1 MRKLFLF
8 LAAMLVAMTASAKI
22 LDIGPTSPKSSDNIR
37 RELRDHISA
46 GDTLR
51 LAGGVYSE
59 SETIAADKNVVIL
72 AADDATPF
80 VHLGAD
86 AYIRVSNSAKVVIKG
101 LTFDGFVDETPT
113 IPYAIRTGDASATK
127 ITVENCEFYG
137 FLKNI
142 ITTSEGYHADSLIVN
157 NCYFHDNNGR
167 AAIYFPISSVENQ
180 QTISY
185 LKVSNSTFAN
195 NNAANDWVGII
206 DVRTYASD
214 EKHQTPDPTDDVEV
228 IVDHCTFYNN
238 TTKNNDYSDVNTR
251 IVNKSTVS
259 NCIFAHPEAYNRRAT
274 FMWQG
279 SKVLNCMTY
288 NLKTDSASCGH
299 TWMTAQTDCS
309 YEDPIFPNAA
319 NADYTLAVNS
329 PAKGKGI
336 GGTHLGDPRWW
347 NTNWEVVEIIDVASV
362 ELDAEALTLD
372 VKETAFLHATVLP
385 ANATDP
391 SVSWKSNNT
400 SVATVTNGVVK
411 GIAAGTATITA
422 TAGEKSATCEVTVS
436 DAIPSTD
443 FAEPYFLKGTKAA
456 LEGNIYVSEADSLY
470 YDDHSTCGTATW
482 NLHIAKKGVISATI
496 NYKTT
501 SASGTK
507 FKLQIY
513 DAQDKLVGEDS
524 TAYYEKAGDQDMP
537 HTIYIPEAGDY
548 TIKLLNNQEY
558 SSGKIR
564 GITLNYLY
572 DLKTIYCKV
581 QQSWWTTG
589 SAAVGIYAWGE
600 GVAANAEWP
609 GVRMNAVEGQAGLW
623 SFDLPDKYT
632 SVIFTRVNPSDEGD
646 FDWGAKTGNLTVPTD
661 EKNLY
666 TITSESAVWGDPG
679 VTGEWSV
686 YVPEVPAKFYI
697 TGSDN
702 LVGKEIAW
710 HSDAIK
716 VTEDSYAFE
725 NLPAGNYQMK
735 IVDGED
741 WLGFSALTEEGRA
754 VELYTNQTGDVCFTL
769 AEAGDVT
776 VTYKAGEVFK
786 VEGTFALPTVQLIG
800 IKGEGD
806 DAWKPALNAVTLVPA
821 ENKLTASATIT
832 LSGNREF
839 KVICADAWLGKVTEG
854 DEYVL
859 NREVTSVNGLVYGEN
874 IPAIIIAPDMLNE
887 EYTFT
892 WTYATGELS
901 VAFPALPKFYITGDA
916 ALVGEDK
923 AWHADAIKVTEDS
936 YTFEN
941 LPAGAYKLKVTLDG
955 TWGDGKV
962 KGVDNLTARP
972 AGIQDLN
979 GNIGFIL
986 AEAGDVTV
994 TYTAETFTVEGAFV
1008 NTPIYMTYFAT
1019 TGWAGDD
1026 ASSAVWD
1033 ATNKKIDV
1041 TIAQVKVEQWQG
1053 QVWYQS
1059 GKPSQADKLYDV
1071 SLKIK
1076 ANKNI
1081 GGVIAKYQ
1089 NGDLTIFSES
1099 FNLEADVAY
1108 ELEMTDQ
1115 IGKADGDGFL
1125 IFDFGYAPAE
1135 TSIEIYDIEI
1145 VEKDAPVLPDLAD
1158 GFYLIGRINGEE
1170 AWNIYGLV
1178 PNSHFAP
1185 NPGTPEF
1192 MLDTTLAIGDEIQV
1206 VNVLNKAIT
1215 AWFPGGNGNNFV
1227 IDAWHAG
1234 QKTIYFRPDKA
1245 GGDDWH
1251 HGCIYI
1257 APNEP
1262 EVTYSNFEID
1272 LRNGQLGTEGVNMQ
1286 KYLAIDGET
1295 YTYSD
1300 EMPLAYNAV
1309 LKAASYNGNQHG
1321 YIAFV
1326 ATIPVT
1332 AGIYKITLGNCQY
1345 NIGTDK
1351 PTASVKN
1358 EADNAL
1364 TLLDKYGH
1372 STTAISAIDNCYHN
1386 GTTTYITSAWLVVE
1400 EAQTIKIVGAKY
1412 TPYIKVQKVESV
1424 PGLVNVVK
1432 FANDE
1437 DAEGILPD
1445 EQIVEPGESIT
1456 LLAVNRLLYKAGHTL
1471 TGWSDGVVTYELGA
1485 EFTPTDHTT
1494 LTAVYSVNGANL
1506 LTATHDVT
1514 VQWDLTK
1521 TDGAPAVNWQDRE
1534 DDFIVTQA
1542 IVSGARLDVKL
1553 DINTKNNGKFAPTIY
1568 WCQVNPVTTFTF
1580 PSKKDATLEVF
1591 SYLDPASSTLDENA
1605 YTGSWTDTDN
1615 IATFS
1620 TTNVSGTSVYVSNE
1634 VNQYYRYFKLTLPKS
1649 AATAIDNTG
1658 ADEKAVKVIE
1668 NGQVLII
1675 KNGKTFNILGAEVK

>member
-8 LAAMLVAMTASAKI
+8 LAAMMLSIAVNAATAWNITNNEENI
-22 LDIGPTSPKSSDNIR
+22 LFTFISSDIVQ
-37 RELRDHISA
+37 D
-46 GDTLR
+46 GDTIVMAKGTYTEGTSSDLN
-51 LAGGVYSE
+51 LAKSLV
-59 SETIAADKNVVIL
+59 IKAADGDTVIIQPQL
-72 AADDATPF
+72 PILFKGGARVEFIGIMFDAINLRKRATWVENLILSYDATEGKK
-80 VHLGAD
+80 L
-86 AYIRVSNSAKVVIKG
+86 I
-101 LTFDGFVDETPT
+101 FDG
-113 IPYAIRTGDASATK
+113 
-127 ITVENCEFYG
+127 CEFYNDTINAPIIYCASG
-137 FLKNI
+137 NKLDSCIINDCKIHDIKKSFVFLEN
-142 ITTSEGYHADSLIVN
+142 SGLI
-157 NCYFHDNNGR
+157 GL
-167 AAIYFPISSVENQ
+167 SV
-180 QTISY
+180 T
-185 LKVSNSTFAN
+185 NSTFADIST
-195 NNAANDWVGII
+195 ASSYGAGII
-206 DVRTYASD
+206 DPRSSSAT
-214 EKHQTPDPTDDVEV
+214 TL
-228 IVDHCTFYNN
+228 VDHCTFYNCLPN
-238 TTKNNDYSDVNTR
+238 ASDRGIIRVAS
-251 IVNKSTVS
+251 STDVVVS
-259 NCIFAHPEAYNRRAT
+259 NCIFTMPSSTAVRAICIKGGNIKNCLLT
-274 FMWQG
+274 NF
-279 SKVLNCMTY
+279 SKGTHGIH
-288 NLKTDSASCGH
+288 TDSPWAPTITSCI
-299 TWMTAQTDCS
+299 
-309 YEDPIFPNAA
+309 YEEDPLFADAA
-319 NADYTLAVNS
+319 NGNFSLAKNS
-329 PAKGKGI
+329 PAFEAGVGK
-336 GGTHLGDPRWW
+336 THLGDPRWW
-347 NTNWEVVEIIDVASV
+347 HEDWEVAATVDVTSI
-362 ELDAEALTLD
+362 ELSAEVLTLD
-372 VKETAFLHATVLP
+372 VNETAYLTATVLP
-385 ANATDP
+385 ANASDP
-391 SVSWKSNNT
+391 SVTWT
-400 SVATVTNGVVK
+400 SSAPAVATVVAGAVK
-411 GIAAGTATITA
+411 GISAGTATITA
-422 TAGEKSATCEVTVS
+422 TAGGKSATCEVTVS
-436 DAIPSTD
+436 ADLPSTD
-443 FAEPYFLKGTKAA
+443 FATPYVCLPTKAILENRVSLIGETLKWNNNTDDSKNGIAKWRIHATKAA
-456 LEGNIYVSEADSLY
+456 FL
-470 YDDHSTCGTATW
+470 
-482 NLHIAKKGVISATI
+482 SATI
-496 NYKTT
+496 NNNPDNPSGHCYKVQILDEEENPVGGSVEEPKTAHT
-501 SASGTK
+501 KTNDLLSG
-507 FKLQIY
+507 L
-513 DAQDKLVGEDS
+513 LV
-524 TAYYEKAGDQDMP
+524 
-537 HTIYIPEAGDY
+537 IPAAGDY
-548 TIKLLNNQEY
+548 TIVLKD
-558 SSGKIR
+558 STDWSGSVLD
-564 GITLNYLY
+564 GVTLTFVDDIQTLYLKPTSAW
-572 DLKTIYCKV
+572 DKDGAKFAIWDMTNSAWSHFMTLTENETEIYETLV
-581 QQSWWTTG
+581 RA
-589 SAAVGIYAWGE
+589 SATQVIFARID
-600 GVAANAEWP
+600 GVAETPNWDNRWNQT
-609 GVRMNAVEGQAGLW
+609 VDLTLIEGK
-623 SFDLPDKYT
+623 DL
-632 SVIFTRVNPSDEGD
+632 F
-646 FDWGAKTGNLTVPTD
+646 
-661 EKNLY
+661 
-666 TITSESAVWGDPG
+666 TITGGSSNAYV
-679 VTGEWSV
+679 GEWSKYE
-686 YVPEVPAKFYI
+686 YVEPEVPAKFYI
-697 TGSDN
+697 AGSMQPSWD
-702 LVGKEIAW
+702 EADW
-710 HSDAIK
+710 IK
-716 VTEDSYAFE
+716 VTEDSYTFE

-735 IVDGED
+735 IVDGEN

-776 VTYKAGEVFK
+776 ITYKAGEVFK

-800 IKGEGD
+800 IKGEGEAAW
-806 DAWKPALNAVTLVPA
+806 DAEHNAVTLVPA

-916 ALVGEDK
+916 ALVGVEK

-962 KGVDNLTARP
+962 KGVDNLTVRP

-1053 QVWYQS
+1053 QVWFQS

-1215 AWFPGGNGNNFV
+1215 AWFPGGDGNNFV

-1286 KYLAIDGET
+1286 KYLTVGDE
-1295 YTYSD
+1295 YVYSD

-1351 PTASVKN
+1351 PAASVKN

-1372 STTAISAIDNCYHN
+1372 STTAISAIDDCYHN
-1386 GTTTYITSAWLVVE
+1386 GTTTHITSAWLVVE

-1471 TGWSDGVVTYELGA
+1471 TGWTDGVETYELGA
-1485 EFTPTDHTT
+1485 EFTPTDHTI
-1494 LTAVYSVNGANL
+1494 LTAVYSENGANL

-1580 PSKKDATLEVF
+1580 PSKKDATLEVY

-1620 TTNVSGTSVYVSNE
+1620 TTNVSGTSVYVSKE

-1668 NGQVLII
+1668 NGQILII

>member
-8 LAAMLVAMTASAKI
+8 LAAMLITCVAFAE
-22 LDIGPTSPKSSDNIR
+22 DQYPQPTTSNS
-37 RELRDHISA
+37 
-46 GDTLR
+46 
-51 LAGGVYSE
+51 
-59 SETIAADKNVVIL
+59 L
-72 AADDATPF
+72 AAALNAVGDGETVWLDDATPY
-80 VHLGAD
+80 VNHWAESGQGGDDYTKLRYGKHIT
-86 AYIRVSNSAKVVIKG
+86 IRAIEGKSPIIQLEVPFQVREAVNAKFIGVK
-101 LTFDGFVDETPT
+101 FDGSSLEHYSHLFDMN
-113 IPYAIRTGDASATK
+113 DATDN
-127 ITVENCEFYG
+127 VLEFENCEFTNIAVYTIRIQKAKK
-137 FLKNI
+137 LKKVSFTNCYIHDNSNRVVLNEKGETKDAVVTPGGTIEEI
-142 ITTSEGYHADSLIVN
+142 IVKDSKFESITSYPLFDNYDDDNHTSGGSLGSITITGCEFTGLDYPVLQN
-157 NCYFHDNNGR
+157 CKAAHIGKCVIDDCYFHDNKRTAVYIQEPIAAR
-167 AAIYFPISSVENQ
+167 AQVDDIAV
-180 QTISY
+180 T
-185 LKVSNSTFAN
+185 NSTFAN
-195 NNAANDWVGII
+195 YTDQSGYYASII
-206 DVRTYASD
+206 DVRNKGS
-214 EKHQTPDPTDDVEV
+214 QTALGKVL
-228 IVDHCTFYNN
+228 VDHCTFYNCKTIN
-238 TTKNNDYSDVNTR
+238 TDHVAIR
-251 IVNKSTVS
+251 VHKSTDATVS
-259 NCIFAHPEAYNRRAT
+259 NCIFYDPNQSADDDATKRAATNLYGGNVKNCIAYNYLYGTEGHIINGAT
-274 FMWQG
+274 F
-279 SKVLNCMTY
+279 T
-288 NLKTDSASCGH
+288 SCSQ
-299 TWMTAQTDCS
+299 ANPRFKD
-309 YEDPIFPNAA
+309 AA
-319 NADYTLAVNS
+319 NADFSLTLSS
-329 PAKGKGI
+329 PALAFAGKTTAGNDTI
-336 GGTHLGDPRWW
+336 LDLGDPRWW
-347 NTNWEVVEIIDVASV
+347 PKAYWLKNPWDGSTWTIKRMDYAGAAKFKLENVVFGGQGVNNNTDSLDLVSGGGWIAVAQFLGDKPSRLDTVTLEYDGKTDDITCTILGEFPKVAAKGDWDSWAKPLAFVIAGDEKTASV
-362 ELDAEALTLD
+362 TKHL
-372 VKETAFLHATVLP
+372 
-385 ANATDP
+385 
-391 SVSWKSNNT
+391 
-400 SVATVTNGVVK
+400 
-411 GIAAGTATITA
+411 AAGDYGFKMMIN
-422 TAGEKSATCEVTVS
+422 G
-436 DAIPSTD
+436 D
-443 FAEPYFLKGTKAA
+443 FKANGYTYHR
-456 LEGNIYVSEADSLY
+456 EY
-470 YDDHSTCGTATW
+470 
-482 NLHIAKKGVISATI
+482 
-496 NYKTT
+496 T
-501 SASGTK
+501 SASGITENGSNM
-507 FKLQIY
+507 KL
-513 DAQDKLVGEDS
+513 
-524 TAYYEKAGDQDMP
+524 TADIE
-537 HTIYIPEAGDY
+537 GDY
-548 TIKLLNNQEY
+548 TFTWTFETNAI
-558 SSGKIR
+558 S
-564 GITLNYLY
+564 IT
-572 DLKTIYCKV
+572 
-581 QQSWWTTG
+581 
-589 SAAVGIYAWGE
+589 
-600 GVAANAEWP
+600 
-609 GVRMNAVEGQAGLW
+609 
-623 SFDLPDKYT
+623 F
-632 SVIFTRVNPSDEGD
+632 
-646 FDWGAKTGNLTVPTD
+646 
-661 EKNLY
+661 
-666 TITSESAVWGDPG
+666 
-679 VTGEWSV
+679 
-686 YVPEVPAKFYI
+686 PEPPVPAKFYI

-702 LVGKEIAW
+702 LVGEELAW

-716 VTEDSYAFE
+716 VTEDSYTFT

-735 IVDGED
+735 IVDGEN

-754 VELYTNQTGDVCFTL
+754 VELFTNQTGDVCFTL
-769 AEAGDVT
+769 AEAGDIT

-800 IKGEGD
+800 IKGEGEAAW
-806 DAWKPALNAVTLVPA
+806 DAEHNAVTLVPA

-916 ALVGEDK
+916 ALVGVEK

-936 YTFEN
+936 YTFED

-955 TWGDGKV
+955 TWEGTV
-962 KGVDNLTARP
+962 KGVDNLTVRP

-1033 ATNKKIDV
+1033 ATNEKIDV
-1041 TIAQVKVEQWQG
+1041 TIAQVKEAQWQG
-1053 QVWYQS
+1053 QVWFQS

-1215 AWFPGGNGNNFV
+1215 AWFPGGDGNNFV

-1272 LRNGQLGTEGVNMQ
+1272 LRNGQLGTDGVNMQ
-1286 KYLAIDGET
+1286 KYLTVGDE
-1295 YTYSD
+1295 YVYSD

-1351 PTASVKN
+1351 PAASVKN

-1372 STTAISAIDNCYHN
+1372 STTAISAIDDCYHN
-1386 GTTTYITSAWLVVE
+1386 GTTTHITSAWLVVK

-1471 TGWSDGVVTYELGA
+1471 TGWTDGVETYQLGA
-1485 EFTPTDHTT
+1485 EFTPTDHTI
-1494 LTAVYSVNGANL
+1494 LTAVYSENGANL

-1514 VQWDLTK
+1514 VQWDFTK
-1521 TDGAPAVNWQDRE
+1521 TDGAPAVNWQNRE

-1542 IVSGARLDVKL
+1542 IVGGARLDVKL

-1591 SYLDPASSTLDENA
+1591 SYQDPAASTLDENA
-1605 YTGSWTDTDN
+1605 YTGSWTSN

-1620 TTNVSGTSVYVSNE
+1620 TTNVSGTSVYVSKE
-1634 VNQYYRYFKLTLPKS
+1634 VNQYYRYFKLTLPAS

-1668 NGQVLII
+1668 NGQILII